1 MSPESPTSC
10 TIIKLPYRTDSA
22 HYVEQLLHLPECIFL
37 DSGYPD
43 CRMGRYDI
51 FSAAPLYT
59 LRYSSGI
66 LHHTGKP
73 AIPMDGRQLTQYLNQ
88 LLLRHQSHTAL
99 TANPAIPFQG
109 GFAGYFSYDL
119 ARCWEKIPGIATK
132 DIAIPELLLGF
143 YPWAGVIDHL
153 QKEAWLCFLPE
164 CPAELQTQIVA
175 ILEST
180 LSLFNGNKFKL
191 INKLKSNINVNSYK
205 FGISAIQGYIA
216 NGDCYQV
223 NYAQRFSA
231 RYEGHPWQAYQRLR
245 ETMPAPFGAY
255 FQFKPD
261 EHSSENAILSYSP
274 ERFVSINGQSVL
286 TQPIKGTAPRH
297 HDPVID
303 SENARALFHS
313 EKNRAENLMIVDLL
327 RNDLGKCCE
336 FGSIKTDKLFG
347 VQSVSNVHHLVS
359 SISGQ
364 LRDDQTAFD
373 LLQAILPGGSITG
386 APKIRAMQIIEEL
399 EPQRRSIYC
408 GAIGYIN
415 INGDMDTNIAIRT
428 VLCSNNQVYCWGG
441 GGIVAD
447 SEWEAEYN
455 EINSKISR
463 LINGLESIS

>member
-1 MSPESPTSC
+1 MSTESPTSC
-10 TIIKLPYRTDSA
+10 TIIKLPYRADSA
-22 HYVEQLLHLPECIFL
+22 HYVEQLLSLPGCIFL

-66 LHHTGKP
+66 LHQTGKP
-73 AIPMDGRQLTQYLNQ
+73 AIPMDGSQLTPYLNQ
-88 LLLRHQSHTAL
+88 LLLCHQSRTTL
-99 TANPAIPFQG
+99 TTHPEIPFQG

-119 ARCWEKIPGIATK
+119 ARCWEKIPEITVK

-153 QKEAWLCFLPE
+153 QKKAWLCFLPE
-164 CPAELQTQIVA
+164 CPVGLNTQITTLLHRDPA
-175 ILEST
+175 IFIGSK
-180 LSLFNGNKFKL
+180 FNI
-191 INKLKSNINVNSYK
+191 INKLESNINVNSYK
-205 FGISAIQGYIA
+205 SGIGAIQRYIA

-231 RYEGHPWQAYQRLR
+231 GYEGHPWIAYRKLR

-255 FQFKPD
+255 FQFRPD
-261 EHSSENAILSYSP
+261 QQAPENAILSYSP
-274 ERFVSINGQSVL
+274 ERFVSIHGKSVL
-286 TQPIKGTAPRH
+286 TQPIKGTIQRH

-303 SENARALFHS
+303 KENALALFHS

-336 FGSIKTDKLFG
+336 FGSIKTDKLFE

-359 SISGQ
+359 SIGGQ
-364 LRDDQTAFD
+364 LRDGQTAFD
-373 LLQAILPGGSITG
+373 LLQAMLPGGSITG

-408 GAIGYIN
+408 GAMGYIN
-415 INGDMDTNIAIRT
+415 INGDMDTNVAIRT
-428 VLCSNNQVYCWGG
+428 VLCSNKQVYCWGG

-463 LINGLESIS
+463 LINGLAYVS